1 MITRGLVTILL
12 VLSTALATDR
22 PESNTLSPPNET
34 VARPLPFFYDLYTF
48 RGSEDSTTIVATI
61 AVPVGELRRERSQN
75 QVNYRFDLRLVLAD
89 TARRSV
95 SNTED
100 SVFLS
105 VPRPLR
111 RQHLLHTHVEVHA
124 LPSSTTVQRLVVT
137 DAAKAKKFREL
148 FERFFVHGEPG
159 ISPCEP
165 HTIVRIARFELNKFA
180 KCVFSL

>member
-1 MITRGLVTILL
+1 MITRGLVAMLL
-12 VLSTALATDR
+12 MLSTGLAMDR
-22 PESNTLSPPNET
+22 PESSNLSPPDEIT
-34 VARPLPFFYDLYTF
+34 ARPLPFFYDLYTF
-48 RGSEDSTTIVATI
+48 RGNEDTTTIVATI

-111 RQHLLHTHVEVHA
+111 RQHLLHTHVEVRA
-124 LPSSTTVQRLVVT
+124 PPSSTTV
-137 DAAKAKKFREL
+137 AAGHMPLRPSWS
-148 FERFFVHGEPG
+148 RGSSG
-159 ISPCEP
+159 
-165 HTIVRIARFELNKFA
+165 R
-180 KCVFSL
+180 

>member
-1 MITRGLVTILL
+1 M
-12 VLSTALATDR
+12 DR
-22 PESNTLSPPNET
+22 PESSNLSPPDEIT
-34 VARPLPFFYDLYTF
+34 ARPLPFFYDLYTF
-48 RGSEDSTTIVATI
+48 RGNEDTTTIVATI

-111 RQHLLHTHVEVHA
+111 RQHLLHTHVEVRA
-124 LPSSTTVQRLVVT
+124 PPSSTTVQRLVVT
-137 DAAKAKKFREL
+137 AAARQCFGKRSARNYC
-148 FERFFVHGEPG
+148 G
-159 ISPCEP
+159 ISFWYCVNVIWATFLVSSKIFIVFKRCERRSAD
-165 HTIVRIARFELNKFA
+165 VR
-180 KCVFSL
+180 V